1 MRLKKIA
8 VCAVLIFFGAGLIAF
23 PDRYLSGCFA
33 GICLWAECV
42 LPSLFPFMVITL
54 LLIKMGAA
62 QKAAKP
68 FAGLSKKLK
77 LP

>member
-1 MRLKKIA
+1 MRFKKVV
-8 VCAVLIFFGAGLIAF
+8 VCAVLVFFGAVLIAF
-23 PDRYLSGCFA
+23 PDRYLTVCFQ
-33 GICLWAECV
+33 GICLWAEGV

-68 FAGLSKKLK
+68 
-77 LP
+77 